1 MLFMKL
7 IKSTFIIVLMLGLWV
22 PGMVNAQQSTG
33 LKIGVVNVPR
43 LLQDSPQARAA
54 MEALQDEFAPRQRE
68 IVAAQTGLKDKQ
80 AKFQNDIDVMGEEE
94 RRNKERELRNDER
107 TLVRD
112 QNEFEEDINLR
123 RNEELGKMQQEL
135 ARQIQNFAKQEGY
148 DLILGEGVLYISG
161 TIDITQQILQGLEES
176 FNADAG

>member
-1 MLFMKL
+1 MKF
-7 IKSTFIIVLMLGLWV
+7 IKSTFITVLMLGLWMPALV
-22 PGMVNAQQSTG
+22 SAQQATS

-43 LLQDSPQARAA
+43 LLQESPQARAA

-68 IVAAQTGLKDKQ
+68 IVAAQTTLKDEQ

-135 ARQIQNFAKQEGY
+135 ARQIQNYAKQEGY

-176 FNADAG
+176 FNANAG

>member
-1 MLFMKL
+1 MKF
-7 IKSTFIIVLMLGLWV
+7 IKSTFIIMLMLATWLPGLA
-22 PGMVNAQQSTG
+22 MSQQADG
-33 LKIGVVNVPR
+33 IKIGVVNLPR
-43 LLQDSPQARAA
+43 LLQESPQARAVRA
-54 MEALQDEFAPRQRE
+54 VLEDEFAPRQRE
-68 IVAAQTGLKDKQ
+68 IVAAQNALKSKQ

-107 TLVRD
+107 TLVRN
-112 QNEFEEDINLR
+112 QNEFEEDVNLR

-135 ARQIQNFAKQEGY
+135 GRQIQGFAKQEGY

-176 FNADAG
+176 FKADAG

>member
-1 MLFMKL
+1 MKC
-7 IKSTFIIVLMLGLWV
+7 IKSTFIVVLMLGTYL
-22 PGMVNAQQSTG
+22 PGLALAQQTGG

-43 LLQDSPQARAA
+43 LMQDSPQARTA
-54 MEALQDEFAPRQRE
+54 MGALQDEFAPRQRE

-94 RRNKERELRNDER
+94 RRNKERELRDDER
-107 TLVRD
+107 TLLRD
-112 QNEFEEDINLR
+112 QKEFQEDLDIR
-123 RNEELGKMQQEL
+123 RQEALGMMQGEVL
-135 ARQIQNFAKQEGY
+135 LQIQNFAKQEGY

-176 FNADAG
+176 FNAETE